1 MNSQEALWRGDFG
14 KAYTIRQSHNLLAT
28 RVFFRRALKEAEL
41 SNPQVLEF
49 GAGVG
54 HNLLALK
61 RMYEGA
67 WLTGVEINESAFAE
81 LQVVANHAVL
91 SSIFDCRY
99 QDQYWNGKLA
109 CDFDLVFTKGLL
121 IHLHPDDLEKAYN
134 TIHEHAN
141 RYILLC
147 EYFNP
152 TPVAIEYRG
161 EPEALW
167 KRDFAGDMLDMFPLK
182 VLDYGFWWSRDKYP
196 QDDLHWVLMEK
207 QCAAASA

>member
-1 MNSQEALWRGDFG
+1 MNQQEALWRGDFG

-41 SNPQVLEF
+41 NNPQILEF
-49 GAGVG
+49 GAGSG

-81 LQVVANHAVL
+81 LQVVANEAVL
-91 SSIFDCRY
+91 NSIFDFEPRA
-99 QDQYWNGKLA
+99 DW
-109 CDFDLVFTKGLL
+109 DLVLTKGLL

-134 TIHEHAN
+134 TIYKCSN

-161 EPEALW
+161 ETEALW
-167 KRDFAGDMLDMFPLK
+167 KRDFAGDMLDLFPMK

-196 QDDLHWVLMEK
+196 QDDIHYVLMEK
-207 QCAAASA
+207 LPQEVAT

>member
-1 MNSQEALWRGDFG
+1 MTNPQEALWRGDFG
-14 KAYTIRQSHNLLAT
+14 KAYTIRQSHSLLAT

-41 SNPQVLEF
+41 SNPQILEF

-81 LQVVANHAVL
+81 LQVVANEAVL
-91 SSIFDCRY
+91 NSILDWQGFVPK
-99 QDQYWNGKLA
+99 W
-109 CDFDLVFTKGLL
+109 DLVFTKGLL

-134 TIHEHAN
+134 AIYKCSN
-141 RYILLC
+141 KYILLC

-152 TPVAIEYRG
+152 TPVSIEYRG
-161 EPEALW
+161 ESEALW
-167 KRDFAGDMLDMFPLK
+167 KRDFAGDMLDLFPMK

-196 QDDLHWVLMEK
+196 QDDIHYVLMEK
-207 QCAAASA
+207 LPKEVAA